1 MRRGFG
7 LLGWSLAGVM
17 AIGAA
22 GTAYAATSSPAQL
35 AAATTGAPAASASAA
50 PTHAKHAKHAGRHHH
65 PRVGRRNAFPGID
78 GAYTVHRKTG
88 YTQVDY
94 ARGTVSSLNGSTLVV
109 TSANG
114 ATTTFQL
121 GATTKYGVR
130 GHKEVMTDLHAGEKV
145 FAVGTGATGAINATH
160 VTVRPTWPAS

>member
-1 MRRGFG
+1 MQMRRGFG

-35 AAATTGAPAASASAA
+35 AAATTGAPAASASAT
-50 PTHAKHAKHAGRHHH
+50 PSHAKHAKHHHH
-65 PRVGRRNAFPGID
+65 PRPAKRNAFPGIE
-78 GAYTVHRKTG
+78 GAYTVHRKAG

-109 TSANG
+109 KSANG

-121 GATTKYGVR
+121 ASATKYGVR

-145 FAVGTGATGAINATH
+145 FAVGTGATGAITATH
-160 VTVRPTWPAS
+160 VTVPPTWPAS